1 VYRYRRAVPDG
12 ARLILGRREIIKSL
26 DTKDRDLAKAR
37 NHRVGAF
44 VAEVLLAAKEE
55 PGNELLKDL
64 LDEFA
69 GTAFDDW
76 DASAFSRR
84 LSRAIGR
91 DTFDDD
97 LIERYAEKWFD
108 WLIASGRVEVEYI
121 ATEPGILFGPMT
133 DRRAEMLFE
142 EYLEATG
149 LNGPLERD
157 ASGMKRF
164 KAACLHVLDD
174 HSEPV
179 RRSDRRPQIA
189 TGSTRPKG
197 RSDPVPLSKGMTL
210 YKEAVGVRRSTGL
223 DWDTAIGRL
232 IAFMEEDCDVR
243 HVTPDHMFDFR
254 DRLLTYPSRPRKEH
268 RDLSFGELCELSV
281 HQPTIETL
289 RPQTV
294 NKNLA
299 GISAMFEW
307 LKRNRYMTHNPA
319 EGVKAEG
326 KKNLNRSRLPFDADD
341 VRMIFGSGYPAR
353 SANAD
358 YWLPILA
365 YFTGCRQEELAQLT
379 VGAVKK
385 HEGVTYLDIQGNVK
399 NVSSVRP
406 VPVHSRLVD
415 LGFLDHVQSRGQ
427 PDRLLF
433 DRLVL
438 NKKGRLS
445 DQFQKRFHRSLRD
458 RGIVDSRKVFH
469 SFRHLFVDFMRDS
482 GIPIQVQNAL
492 TGHSGGGSNQTYGN
506 GFSIPH
512 LANQMDSIR
521 LWHLPFEPQQ

>member
-1 VYRYRRAVPDG
+1 
-12 ARLILGRREIIKSL
+12 
-26 DTKDRDLAKAR
+26 
-37 NHRVGAF
+37 
-44 VAEVLLAAKEE
+44 
-55 PGNELLKDL
+55 
-64 LDEFA
+64 
-69 GTAFDDW
+69 
-76 DASAFSRR
+76 
-84 LSRAIGR
+84 
-91 DTFDDD
+91 
-97 LIERYAEKWFD
+97 
-108 WLIASGRVEVEYI
+108 
-121 ATEPGILFGPMT
+121 
-133 DRRAEMLFE
+133 
-142 EYLEATG
+142 
-149 LNGPLERD
+149 
-157 ASGMKRF
+157 
-164 KAACLHVLDD
+164 
-174 HSEPV
+174 
-179 RRSDRRPQIA
+179 
-189 TGSTRPKG
+189 
-197 RSDPVPLSKGMTL
+197 
-210 YKEAVGVRRSTGL
+210 
-223 DWDTAIGRL
+223 
-232 IAFMEEDCDVR
+232 
-243 HVTPDHMFDFR
+243 
-254 DRLLTYPSRPRKEH
+254 
-268 RDLSFGELCELSV
+268 V